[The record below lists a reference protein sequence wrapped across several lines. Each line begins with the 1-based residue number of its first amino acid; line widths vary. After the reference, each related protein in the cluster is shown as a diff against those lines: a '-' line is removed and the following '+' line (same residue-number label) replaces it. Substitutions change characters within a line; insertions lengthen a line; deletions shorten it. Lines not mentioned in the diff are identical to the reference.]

1 VKYLGMDP
9 KQEKKS
15 VKKSTYAKT
24 STWGKKRVIRS

>member
-9 KQEKKS
+9 KTQRES